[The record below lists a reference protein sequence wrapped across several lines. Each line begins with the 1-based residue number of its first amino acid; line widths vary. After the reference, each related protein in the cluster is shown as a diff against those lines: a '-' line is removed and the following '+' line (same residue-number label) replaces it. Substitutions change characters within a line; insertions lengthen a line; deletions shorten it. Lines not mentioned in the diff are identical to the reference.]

1 VPDLLRQAKSPRIEK
16 RRVSQKCIGQARP
29 FLDLAP
35 LAAGYRKAMSLR
47 SFSQRLRGEV
57 KER

>member
-1 VPDLLRQAKSPRIEK
+1 VPDLPRQAKSPRIEK

-35 LAAGYRKAMSLR
+35 GYRKAMSLR